1 MAKGRDLKL
10 PALEFLK
17 QTLATAADAKAA
29 SPKLS
34 GLSMLQNVTITP
46 QSRLP
51 SRNFFL
57 KAVLTIVLTLALLTY
72 LFVL

>member
-1 MAKGRDLKL
+1 MAKGRDVKL
-10 PALEFLK
+10 PALKFLK
-17 QTLATAADAKAA
+17 KTLATAVDAKAGC
-29 SPKLS
+29 PKIS
-34 GLSMLQNVTITP
+34 GLSMLHNVAITP